1 MKKADNKKCIN
12 SEYKNENY
20 ILEIEKDE
28 KGSYMTIILSN
39 VDSLF
44 TKKYKANYSFESLK
58 KINEY
63 LNKFSSID

>member
-1 MKKADNKKCIN
+1 
-12 SEYKNENY
+12 
-20 ILEIEKDE
+20 
-28 KGSYMTIILSN
+28 MTIILSN

-63 LNKFSSID
+63 LNKYSSIDQVIDFFEKTFIQISMVLNLNLMKNY